1 MKSLFIGLFALSLSL
16 NLLAQ
21 TQKIVPSKIVFVDV
35 FRNQAQIKRTANL
48 DLEQGNYTLIFDKIS
63 SKLMFNSSE
72 IIAPEGVEVL
82 SVSTKRQNY
91 NQEELPQEMNI
102 LNDSLQILREQLN
115 ALRMEREAIQVQKD
129 LLMANK
135 NIGGSSQGVKADE
148 LEDVLGV
155 FQRKFN
161 EFKNEHFRI
170 EKQEKYLRQQS
181 NTVEKII
188 NDYRSGKQG
197 LSNQI
202 WVQVKVNKD
211 IVAANFT
218 LQYLVNSVSWQP
230 AYDIRVKDVQSP
242 LQIVLKAGISQNT
255 GENWEQVKMRLSSN
269 DPQIGNVKPEL
280 STQFLN
286 LRQPIVY
293 QQDLID
299 KGNNRMDMEAM
310 PMVAAESGLNGMGAM
325 PAQQLLQLTFDV
337 QGLVYVVSEN
347 KIQYIELNQ
356 FQLPAIY
363 GFAAVPK
370 LSEDVFVTAKV
381 QNNELISQLSGEAS
395 IYLNGVFTGK
405 IQLSQQPKDSLLLT
419 LGKDRRLH
427 ARREMVKTL
436 NSKSFFGSNKK
447 ELQTYE
453 LIVTNTSK
461 EKITM
466 LVEDQIPVSTQSDLE
481 VKLISSDQA
490 IHAIETGK
498 LSWNISLEPKQVK
511 NIRFSYELIYPK
523 EKFIHSH

>member
-1 MKSLFIGLFALSLSL
+1 MRKVIVSMFALFLGL
-16 NLLAQ
+16 NLSAQ
-21 TQKIVPSKIVFVDV
+21 TPKIVSSKIVFVDV
-35 FRNQAQIKRTANL
+35 FRNQAQIKRTATL
-48 DLEQGNYTLIFDKIS
+48 ALGQGNYTLIFDKLS
-63 SKLMFNSSE
+63 SQLMFNSSE

-91 NQEELPQEMNI
+91 NQEDLPQEI
-102 LNDSLQILREQLN
+102 SALNDSLQILKEQLN
-115 ALRMEREAIQVQKD
+115 ALRMEREAMQVQKD
-129 LLMANK
+129 LLLANK

-161 EFKNEHFRI
+161 EFKNEYFRI

-181 NTVEKII
+181 NTIEKLIS
-188 NDYRSGKQG
+188 DYKSGKQG

-202 WVQVKVNKD
+202 LVQVKVNKD
-211 IVAANFT
+211 LVDANFT
-218 LQYLVNSVSWQP
+218 LQYLVNSVSWKP

-242 LQIVLKAGISQNT
+242 LQIVLKAGITQNT

-293 QQDLID
+293 QQDMLD

-310 PMVAAESGLNGMGAM
+310 PMLAAESGLNGIGAM
-325 PAQQLLQLTFDV
+325 PSQQMLQLTFDV
-337 QGLVYVVSEN
+337 QGLVYVVSES
-347 KIQYIELNQ
+347 KTQYIELNQ

-427 ARREMVKTL
+427 VQREMVKTL

-453 LIVTNTSK
+453 LRITNTSK
-461 EKITM
+461 ENIAI
-466 LVEDQIPVSTQSDLE
+466 LVEDQIPVSTQNDLE
-481 VKLISSDQA
+481 IKLISSDQA

-523 EKFIHSH
+523 EKFIHNH